1 MREKG
6 SFHLPITNTCISAL
20 CDLFQEQ
27 FLLPDQSAS
36 NSVRYFVKVFIDT
49 VDFYKGLLK
58 EQVFAEP
65 LIGSPKMAL
74 VHAIELVTNW

>member
-1 MREKG
+1 M
-6 SFHLPITNTCISAL
+6 SFVSRLCANLTAFSAIALIFL
-20 CDLFQEQ
+20 CQEEL
-27 FLLPDQSAS
+27 LLPDQSTS